1 MAYIGRQPEVGNFQ
15 MCDAISVVNNQ
26 AAYTMQVGEIN
37 VIPGG
42 EFNVICSLNGV
53 VQQAGTSF
61 TISSSTITFSQNL
74 VTGDVIDFILILG
87 SVLDVGVPSD
97 GTVTS
102 SKLATNISI
111 AGTLDVDEILTTSN
125 ANLKLAPNG
134 SGLVEVKGDG
144 SSVVGKIQLNC
155 QNNNHGV
162 GIQSPPHASQ
172 QSYTLTLPSTAP
184 QNNKVLGVDLSGQ
197 LSFTDASIPAPTVVS
212 VSPVAIPD
220 SANTAITITGTGF
233 TDNPQVQFI
242 NSSGAITNATTV
254 SYTNSTTIAA
264 TSGSLAD
271 AAYFIRVEN
280 TNGTAGQSGSAILN
294 ASGVVSWSTSS
305 GSLGAVAK
313 GGNTSFAVSA
323 SSDSA
328 VTYSIL
334 SGSLPSGY
342 SLNTSTGAIT
352 GTENS
357 SIGSSTT
364 YNFTIRA
371 TDVETQTADRAFSLT
386 VTVIASVEY
395 LVVGAGSGGG
405 AGQTGVGGQPNGGG
419 GGGGGIVTGTL
430 NMLASTDSSAVTI
443 GAGGSSGGSSGGTG
457 GAGGLSKFVFSG
469 NSTTYQAGGGGG
481 TGRSGGTS
489 GSPQSNSGG
498 GNSSTYGGGGGGGAG
513 GSGGTATGSH
523 GYGTSAGGAGL
534 YYANF
539 QQFGYNGYFGA
550 GGSGAYNDGNP
561 TGGGSGTSLTPP
573 NAGSYGAAG
582 GAGTGGGTA
591 GTGIGGCV
599 IFRYSGSAVF
609 TGGTIT
615 TTGGYTYH
623 LFSSNGTFA

>member
-1 MAYIGRQPEVGNFQ
+1 MAYIGRQPEIGNFQ
-15 MCDAISVVNNQ
+15 MCDAISVVNGQ
-26 AAYTMQVGEIN
+26 ASYNMQVAGIN
-37 VIPGG
+37 VIPGSN
-42 EFNVICSLNGV
+42 FNVICSLNGV
-53 VQQAGTSF
+53 VQKAGTSF
-61 TISSSTITFSQNL
+61 VISSSQIVFSQNL

-87 SVLDVGVPSD
+87 SVLDLGVPSD

-102 SKLATNISI
+102 SKLATNIGI
-111 AGTLDVDEILTTSN
+111 AGTLDVEEIITTSN
-125 ANLKLAPNG
+125 ANLKLAPDG
-134 SGLVEVKGDG
+134 SGLVEVKGNG

-155 QNNNHGV
+155 QNNSHGV

-172 QSYTLTLPSTAP
+172 QSYTLTLPTTAP
-184 QNNKVLGVDLSGQ
+184 QNNKVLGVDSSGQ
-197 LSFTDASIPAPTVVS
+197 LSFTDASIPAPTVTS

-220 SANTAITITGTGF
+220 SADTAITITGTGF

-242 NSSGAITNATTV
+242 NSSGVITNAATV

-294 ASGVVSWSTSS
+294 ASGVVTWSTTA
-305 GSLGAVAK
+305 GSIGAVAK
-313 GGNTSFAVSA
+313 GGSTSFAVSA
-323 SSDSA
+323 TSDSA

-334 SGSLPSGY
+334 SGALPSGY

-364 YNFTIRA
+364 YNFTIRG

-386 VTVIASVEY
+386 VIVIASVEY
-395 LVVGAGSGGG
+395 LVIGAGGGGG
-405 AGQTGVGGQPNGGG
+405 AGQSGVGGNPNGGG

-430 NMLASTDSSAVTI
+430 NMTPSTDTSTVTV
-443 GAGGSSGGSSGGTG
+443 GSGGSSGGSSGGTG

-469 NSTTYQAGGGGG
+469 NSTTYQAGGAG
-481 TGRSGGTS
+481 TANRSGGTS

-523 GYGTSAGGAGL
+523 GYNTAGGGAGL

-539 QQFGYNGYFGA
+539 SQFGYNGYFGA
-550 GGSGAYNDGNP
+550 GGSGAYN
-561 TGGGSGTSLTPP
+561 
-573 NAGSYGAAG
+573 GANSTG
-582 GAGTGGGTA
+582 GAGVDTNATATNYGAGGGAGSGGGTA
-591 GTGIGGCV
+591 GTGAGGAV
-599 IFRYSGSAVF
+599 IFRYSGSTVF

-615 TTGGYTYH
+615 EVGGYTYH
-623 LFSSNGTFA
+623 LFTSSGSLA

>member
-1 MAYIGRQPEVGNFQ
+1 MAYIGRQPEAGNFQ

-26 AAYTMQVGEIN
+26 AAYTMQVGGIN

-87 SVLDVGVPSD
+87 SVLDVGVPGD

-134 SGLVEVKGDG
+134 QGLVEIKGDG
-144 SSVVGKIQLNC
+144 SSIPGKIQINC
-155 QNNNHGV
+155 DNNTHGIV
-162 GIQSPPHASQ
+162 IQSPPHASQ
-172 QSYTLTLPSTAP
+172 QSYTLTLPSASP

-197 LSFTDASIPAPTVVS
+197 LSFTDASIPAPTVTS

-220 SANTAITITGTGF
+220 NADTAITITGTGF

-242 NSSGAITNATTV
+242 NSSGAITNAATV

-294 ASGVVSWSTSS
+294 ASGVVTWSTAS
-305 GSLGAVAK
+305 GSIGAVAK
-313 GGNTSFAVSA
+313 GGSTSFSVLA

-334 SGSLPSGY
+334 SGALPSGY

-364 YNFTIRA
+364 YNFTIRG

-386 VTVIASVEY
+386 VTVTASVEY
-395 LVVGAGSGGG
+395 LVVGGGAGGG
-405 AGQTGVGGQPNGGG
+405 AGQNGVGGQPNGGG
-419 GGGGGIVTGTL
+419 GGGGGIINGSLTMTPGTD
-430 NMLASTDSSAVTI
+430 TSAVTV
-443 GAGGSSGGSSGGTG
+443 GAGGASGGSSGGTG
-457 GAGGLSKFVFSG
+457 SAGSPSQFVFSG
-469 NSTTYQAGGGGG
+469 NSTTYQAGGAPGGV
-481 TGRSGGTS
+481 GRAGGAS

-498 GNSSTYGGGGGGGAG
+498 GSYGTYGGAGGGGAAG
-513 GSGGTATGSH
+513 NGIASSGSH
-523 GYGTSAGGAGL
+523 GFNVTFGGPGL
-534 YYANF
+534 YFANF
-539 QQFGYNGYFGA
+539 SQFGYNGYFSA
-550 GGSGAYNDGNP
+550 GGSGAYTGRSP
-561 TGGGSGTSLTPP
+561 TGGD
-573 NAGSYGAAG
+573 AGSYGFASATDFGVGG
-582 GAGTGGGTA
+582 GAGTGGQASGA
-591 GTGIGGCV
+591 GIGGCV

-609 TGGTIT
+609 TGGTIS

-623 LFSSNGTFA
+623 VFSSSGTFA

>member
-1 MAYIGRQPEVGNFQ
+1 MAYIGRQPEIGNFQ
-15 MCDAISVVNNQ
+15 MCDAISVVNGQ
-26 AAYTMQVGEIN
+26 ASYTMQVAGIN

-53 VQQAGTSF
+53 IQQAGTSF

-87 SVLDVGVPSD
+87 SVLDLGVPSD

-134 SGLVEVKGDG
+134 QGLVEIKGDG
-144 SSVVGKIQLNC
+144 SSISGKIQLNC
-155 QNNNHGV
+155 DNNTHGV
-162 GIQSPPHASQ
+162 AIQSPPHASQ
-172 QSYTLTLPSTAP
+172 QSYTLTLPTTAP
-184 QNNKVLGVDLSGQ
+184 QNNKVLGVDSSGQ
-197 LSFTDASIPAPTVVS
+197 LSFTDASIPAPTVTS

-220 SANTAITITGTGF
+220 SADTAITITGTGF

-242 NSSGAITNATTV
+242 NSSGVITNAATV

-294 ASGVVSWSTSS
+294 ASGVVTWSTAS
-305 GSLGAVAK
+305 GSIGAVAK
-313 GGNTSFAVSA
+313 GGSTSFSVLA

-334 SGSLPSGY
+334 SGALPSGY

-395 LVVGAGSGGG
+395 LVVGAGAGGG
-405 AGQTGVGGQPNGGG
+405 AGQNAVGGQPNGGG
-419 GGGGGIVTGTL
+419 GGGGGIITGTL
-430 NMLASTDSSAVTI
+430 NMTPSTDTSTVTV
-443 GAGGSSGGSSGGTG
+443 GGGGSSGGNSGGTG

-469 NSTTYQAGGGGG
+469 NSTTYQAGGAPGSVGRGGG
-481 TGRSGGTS
+481 NS
-489 GSPQSNSGG
+489 GSPQSRSAG

-513 GSGGTATGSH
+513 GNGGTASGSH
-523 GYGTSAGGAGL
+523 GYGQAAGGAGL

-550 GGSGAYNDGNP
+550 GGSGAYNGANS
-561 TGGGSGTSLTPP
+561 TGGAGADSSPL
-573 NAGSYGAAG
+573 AGSYGAGG

-591 GTGIGGCV
+591 GTGAGGCV

-623 LFSSNGTFA
+623 LFSSSGTFA

>member
-1 MAYIGRQPEVGNFQ
+1 MAYIGRQPEIGNFQ
-15 MCDAISVVNNQ
+15 MCDAISVVNGQ
-26 AAYTMQVGEIN
+26 ASYTMQVAGIN

-53 VQQAGTSF
+53 IQQAGTSF

-87 SVLDVGVPSD
+87 SVLDLGVPSD

-134 SGLVEVKGDG
+134 QGLVEIKGDG
-144 SSVVGKIQLNC
+144 SSISGKIQLNC
-155 QNNNHGV
+155 DNNTHGV
-162 GIQSPPHASQ
+162 AIQSPPHASQ
-172 QSYTLTLPSTAP
+172 QSYTLTLPTTAP
-184 QNNKVLGVDLSGQ
+184 QNNKVLGVDSSGQ
-197 LSFTDASIPAPTVVS
+197 LSFTDASIPAPTVTS

-220 SANTAITITGTGF
+220 SADTAITITGTGF

-242 NSSGAITNATTV
+242 NSSGVITNAATV

-294 ASGVVSWSTSS
+294 ASGVVTWSTAS
-305 GSLGAVAK
+305 GSIGAVAK
-313 GGNTSFAVSA
+313 GGSTSFSVLA

-334 SGSLPSGY
+334 SGALPSGY

-395 LVVGAGSGGG
+395 LVVGAGAGAG
-405 AGQTGVGGQPNGGG
+405 AGQNAVGGQPNGGG
-419 GGGGGIVTGTL
+419 GGGGGIITGTL
-430 NMLASTDSSAVTI
+430 NMTPSTDTSTVTV
-443 GAGGSSGGSSGGTG
+443 GGGGSSGGNSGGTG

-469 NSTTYQAGGGGG
+469 NSTTYQAGGAPGSVGRGGG
-481 TGRSGGTS
+481 NS
-489 GSPQSNSGG
+489 GSPQSRSAG

-513 GSGGTATGSH
+513 GNGGTASGSH
-523 GYGTSAGGAGL
+523 GYGQAAGGAGL

-550 GGSGAYNDGNP
+550 GGSGAYNGANS
-561 TGGGSGTSLTPP
+561 TGGAGADSSPL
-573 NAGSYGAAG
+573 AGSYGAGG

-591 GTGIGGCV
+591 GTGAGGCV

-623 LFSSNGTFA
+623 LFSSSGTFA

>member
-1 MAYIGRQPEVGNFQ
+1 MAYIGRQPEIGNFQ
-15 MCDAISVVNNQ
+15 MCDAISVVNGQ
-26 AAYTMQVGEIN
+26 ASYTMQVAGIN

-53 VQQAGTSF
+53 IQQAGTSF

-87 SVLDVGVPSD
+87 SVLDLGVPSD

-134 SGLVEVKGDG
+134 QGLVEIKGDG
-144 SSVVGKIQLNC
+144 SSISGKIQLNC
-155 QNNNHGV
+155 DNNTHGV
-162 GIQSPPHASQ
+162 AIQSPPHASQ
-172 QSYTLTLPSTAP
+172 QSYTLTLPTTAP
-184 QNNKVLGVDLSGQ
+184 QNNKVLGVDSSGQ
-197 LSFTDASIPAPTVVS
+197 LSFTDASIPAPTVTS

-220 SANTAITITGTGF
+220 SADTAITITGTGF

-242 NSSGAITNATTV
+242 NSSGVITNAATV

-294 ASGVVSWSTSS
+294 ASGVVTWSTAS
-305 GSLGAVAK
+305 GSIGAVAK
-313 GGNTSFAVSA
+313 GGSTSFSVLA

-334 SGSLPSGY
+334 SGALPSGY

-364 YNFTIRA
+364 YNFTIRG

-386 VTVIASVEY
+386 VTVTASVEY
-395 LVVGAGSGGG
+395 LVVGAGAGGG
-405 AGQTGVGGQPNGGG
+405 AGQNAVGGQPNGGG
-419 GGGGGIVTGTL
+419 GGGGGIITGTL
-430 NMLASTDSSAVTI
+430 TMTPSTDTSTVTV
-443 GAGGSSGGSSGGTG
+443 GGGGSSGGNSGGTG

-469 NSTTYQAGGGGG
+469 NSTTYQAGGAPGSVGRGGG
-481 TGRSGGTS
+481 NS
-489 GSPQSNSGG
+489 GSPQSRSAG

-513 GSGGTATGSH
+513 GNGGTASGSH
-523 GYGTSAGGAGL
+523 GYGQAAGGAGL

-550 GGSGAYNDGNP
+550 GGSGAYNGANS
-561 TGGGSGTSLTPP
+561 TGGAGADSSPL
-573 NAGSYGAAG
+573 AGSYGAGG

-591 GTGIGGCV
+591 GTGAGGCV

-623 LFSSNGTFA
+623 VFSSSGTFA